1 MTVSRIRK
9 ERLIMYIVKI
19 EYTNGT
25 SDVFEIPEKLWRKY
39 VMPALENDDEVLC
52 YTSYRKRRE
61 I

>member
-1 MTVSRIRK
+1 
-9 ERLIMYIVKI
+9 MYIVKI

>member
-1 MTVSRIRK
+1 
-9 ERLIMYIVKI
+9 MYIVKI

-25 SDVFEIPEKLWRKY
+25 SDVFEIPEKLWFKY
-39 VMPALENDDEVLC
+39 VMPALENDDDVLC